1 MDETKTMDNSQN
13 YSNHTRWF
21 PLFHFVV
28 MPLLLLNLLSHI
40 VRLFLAAPESGRKI
54 LAFWVLLSLVLILL
68 ALASRRMA
76 LTVQDRV
83 IRLEERLRYREVLSA
98 DLAARAADLPI
109 GQIIALR
116 FASDG
121 ELGGLVERTLNG
133 EFAKPKDIK
142 LAIKDWRGDYLRA

>member
-1 MDETKTMDNSQN
+1 MDNSQN

-54 LAFWVLLSLVLILL
+54 LAFWVLLSFTLILF
-68 ALASRRMA
+68 ALATR
-76 LTVQDRV
+76 LTAMKVQDRV
-83 IRLEERLRYREVLSA
+83 IRLEERLRYHRLLGSE
-98 DLAARAADLPI
+98 LAARAENLPV

-133 EFAKPKDIK
+133 EFAKPKEIK